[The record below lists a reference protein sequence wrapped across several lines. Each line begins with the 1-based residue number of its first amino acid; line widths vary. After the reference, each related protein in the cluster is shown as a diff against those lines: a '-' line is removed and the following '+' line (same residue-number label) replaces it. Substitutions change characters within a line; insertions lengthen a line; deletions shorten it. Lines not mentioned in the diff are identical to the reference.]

1 MTREQMD
8 DVLDW
13 IAQDTAAKRAAG
25 RRLTEDDCAMYDA
38 MLREPR
44 EWRERAAYPERV
56 HTYPEAVRG

>member
-25 RRLTEDDCAMYDA
+25 RRLTDDDCAMYDA

-44 EWRERAAYPERV
+44 RERERAAYPERV
-56 HTYPEAVRG
+56 HTYPEAVSV